1 MRLETFVNRSP
12 RSWITLAY
20 LLPAHLRRDQGSR
33 LNIINNSPLP
43 FQTTRRPYD
52 LIDMNY
58 PCVKLFLGEN
68 ISFPWNSSLKEV
80 WDTDLEAFL
89 YQCRTAISSIEAEL
103 EQRRKDV
110 HPKKTMGF
118 KSLSGRLQN
127 CAERIKITHILNNQQ
142 AANVK
147 TAVEIMTTNQT
158 TRFEKI
164 YQDVLNDISRLC
176 GPEVVLLCA
185 AALGKH
191 KISHL
196 NQDDRA
202 RLLDYLTKKNSTLLV
217 DRLKVLVNNYKVPC
231 MKYFL
236 SSIYL

>member
-1 MRLETFVNRSP
+1 MDYVSLFVACP
-12 RSWITLAY
+12 LTA
-20 LLPAHLRRDQGSR
+20 GSR
-33 LNIINNSPLP
+33 IKTKSHKQLP
-43 FQTTRRPYD
+43 PPISNYTEAVR

-68 ISFPWNSSLKEV
+68 ISFPWNSSLKEF

-202 RLLDYLTKKNSTLLV
+202 HLLDYLTKQNSTLPV

-236 SSIYL
+236 SSIYLSSN